1 MQSILIILSSI
12 SLLILVNFFF
22 KKKSFLV
29 DNKNLVHKSFTSKES
44 VPLSGG
50 IVIFF
55 NLALF
60 SNNHFILLFFFLI
73 FILGIFSDLLIITK
87 PLQKFIVQFLVV
99 FFFLNFLDLKVL
111 STKIYFIDFLIKNNL
126 FAILF
131 TSFCLLILINGTNF
145 IDGINTLVCGYYILI
160 ILTILYVCSQNKLLI
175 YNFDSFYYLF
185 LSLLV
190 IYFFNFSSKVYLG
203 DSGSFLLSFLIGYYL
218 INFCNDNLNLIQF
231 ISPIFILLLLWY
243 PAFENLFSIIR
254 KIIIKKHP
262 SEPDNL
268 HMHHLLFNFIKKKN
282 NKTIIYNNTL
292 TGNIINLFNLIGFAV
307 SSKFYYHTEYLVYVI
322 IFNVLFYTVVYF
334 YFYKKLKKI

>member
-55 NLALF
+55 NLALL

-99 FFFLNFLDLKVL
+99 FFFLNFLDLTVL

-131 TSFCLLILINGTNF
+131 TILSSVLFLLI
-145 IDGINTLVCGYYILI
+145 
-160 ILTILYVCSQNKLLI
+160 
-175 YNFDSFYYLF
+175 
-185 LSLLV
+185 
-190 IYFFNFSSKVYLG
+190 
-203 DSGSFLLSFLIGYYL
+203 
-218 INFCNDNLNLIQF
+218 
-231 ISPIFILLLLWY
+231 
-243 PAFENLFSIIR
+243 
-254 KIIIKKHP
+254 
-262 SEPDNL
+262 
-268 HMHHLLFNFIKKKN
+268 
-282 NKTIIYNNTL
+282 
-292 TGNIINLFNLIGFAV
+292 
-307 SSKFYYHTEYLVYVI
+307 
-322 IFNVLFYTVVYF
+322 
-334 YFYKKLKKI
+334 

>member
-268 HMHHLLFNFIKKKN
+268 HMHHLLFNFIKKK
-282 NKTIIYNNTL
+282 K
-292 TGNIINLFNLIGFAV
+292 
-307 SSKFYYHTEYLVYVI
+307 
-322 IFNVLFYTVVYF
+322 
-334 YFYKKLKKI
+334 

>member
-12 SLLILVNFFF
+12 SLLIFVNFFF

-29 DNKNLVHKSFTSKES
+29 DNKSLVHKSFTSKES

-131 TSFCLLILINGTNF
+131 TSFC
-145 IDGINTLVCGYYILI
+145 CGYGKMSEDNSIQQI
-160 ILTILYVCSQNKLLI
+160 IEGICDYSYYKPVCINK
-175 YNFDSFYYLF
+175 N
-185 LSLLV
+185 
-190 IYFFNFSSKVYLG
+190 
-203 DSGSFLLSFLIGYYL
+203 
-218 INFCNDNLNLIQF
+218 
-231 ISPIFILLLLWY
+231 
-243 PAFENLFSIIR
+243 
-254 KIIIKKHP
+254 IIIKEANLYDQPRYYQNTEFFSIK
-262 SEPDNL
+262 PDEIVNC
-268 HMHHLLFNFIKKKN
+268 
-282 NKTIIYNNTL
+282 
-292 TGNIINLFNLIGFAV
+292 
-307 SSKFYYHTEYLVYVI
+307 
-322 IFNVLFYTVVYF
+322 
-334 YFYKKLKKI
+334 